1 MKKVLSALLSALVV
15 SATVTALPLSAN
27 AASVEPGSQSVGAVQ
42 NDSVG
47 YYSTVGDYQYQTF
60 DNNGK
65 TEIELLGYTGNES
78 NINVVGYINGIP
90 VTKIGAFTFGSS
102 TITKINIPDVVT
114 EIEDSAFSG
123 CTNLKSIVLP
133 SSLKKIGHGAFWR
146 CSSLEEVVFPNS
158 ITEMDACMFWECT
171 SLKRVTLPSSI
182 KTVPIKTFFKCS
194 ALESVVM
201 PTSPTKI
208 CMDAFYDCKAL
219 KSISLPKTLKTIDER
234 AFEGCSSLQSITI
247 PSGVTAI
254 GDDAFCWDTSLKK
267 VSLPSTLKTI
277 GKNAFSL
284 CYALESFTI
293 PSGVTAIPEYML
305 GGDKALKKV
314 TIPSTVTSIG
324 KGAFNWCESLE
335 GTITVP
341 SGTTSI
347 DSIFQGCKKL
357 TGVVLPSTVKDL
369 GESAFFACNSL
380 KSVKIPEGV
389 TEIPDETF
397 WNCTDM
403 TSVSLPSTVTSIGER
418 AFYSCKKLE
427 SVKIP
432 SKVKTIKDN
441 TFEYCESLK
450 TVTFNKGLT
459 SLGEE
464 AFHNCTSLNSISL
477 PSTLLSIGKSAF
489 YGCSNLETITGG
501 SAVEQLGDYAFLST
515 NWDNNIPT
523 GKAVY
528 IGKIF
533 YKYRPTDSERYGY
546 NLAIKDG
553 TKIIAH
559 SSLWFES
566 ELNKIVIPASV
577 TTIEENAFCDGS
589 WSRLSDIYYL
599 GTEDQWQ
606 NISIGDKNSS
616 IFYATIHYNYGK
628 SVSAPKL
635 TGASNVNGG
644 VKVAWNAVDG
654 ATKYK
659 VFRKTAD
666 TDWKALK
673 TVTTTTYT
681 DKTAVSGTTYYY
693 TVRCVSPIDNSVY
706 ISSYNTTGLK
716 KTYYA
721 APVLKTP
728 SNVNGGVKVSWDAVP
743 GASKY
748 KVLRRNADSST
759 WKAIGYTTSTS
770 YTDKTAESGKTYYYS
785 ARCVKPEDN
794 TSISGYEETGKKK
807 TYYAATT
814 LKKATNVNG
823 GVTVTWEA
831 VPGASKYKLIRR
843 TADTDWK
850 QIGYTTS
857 TSYTDKTAVS
867 GTTYYYSVR
876 CVNPDN
882 NTALSSIEE
891 PGLKKTYIAA
901 PVLSKI
907 VNTSKGVQLTWKAS
921 VGAVNYKVYRK
932 NSAGSWVGIGTT
944 TGTTFYDKEAESGK
958 IYTYTVKCVNA
969 DGTAPVSGFDNTGKT
984 IKFIAAPVISSLTK
998 TGNGITIKWNAP
1010 AGTSNHYKVFWK
1022 NENGNW
1028 QSIATTT
1035 TTSFTD
1041 HDVQSGTKYTYTI
1054 RVVSADENS
1063 NLSGYTSGKSITF

>member
-27 AASVEPGSQSVGAVQ
+27 AASVSQDTQSVG
-42 NDSVG
+42 DSVSEIVCDPIIDIVDNSYAVVTGCYSYGNTLVIPSTYKG
-47 YYSTVGDYQYQTF
+47 YPVKEIADYAFFQ
-60 DNNGK
+60 K
-65 TEIELLGYTGNES
+65 KRL
-78 NINVVGYINGIP
+78 VKAVIP
-90 VTKIGAFTFGSS
+90 SSVTKIGQCAFYD
-102 TITKINIPDVVT
+102 IPNLTTVTLSQGLT
-114 EIEDSAFSG
+114 EIGEKVFYYCTGLKNISIPSTVKTIGSGAFDSCESIESITVPSKVTSLPEYVFGYCKSLKTVNLPSKLTSIGKNAFYHCQSLSSIIIPEG
-123 CTNLKSIVLP
+123 VKAIEETTFSDCKELKSI
-133 SSLKKIGHGAFWR
+133 
-146 CSSLEEVVFPNS
+146 
-158 ITEMDACMFWECT
+158 
-171 SLKRVTLPSSI
+171 
-182 KTVPIKTFFKCS
+182 
-194 ALESVVM
+194 
-201 PTSPTKI
+201 
-208 CMDAFYDCKAL
+208 
-219 KSISLPKTLKTIDER
+219 
-234 AFEGCSSLQSITI
+234 
-247 PSGVTAI
+247 
-254 GDDAFCWDTSLKK
+254 
-267 VSLPSTLKTI
+267 SLPSTLKTI
-277 GKNAFSL
+277 GYQSFVHCEKLESITIPNGVTSIGDVAFRF
-284 CYALESFTI
+284 CYALKTAVLPSSVNSIGEMAFGDCSSLTSIKIPEGVTAVKHYSFANCTSMKTLTLPSTLKTVESDAFYYCKSIQSLTI
-293 PSGVTAIPEYML
+293 PSGVT
-305 GGDKALKKV
+305 
-314 TIPSTVTSIG
+314 SIG
-324 KGAFNWCESLE
+324 DRAFRGLASVKK
-335 GTITVP
+335 ITVP
-341 SGTTSI
+341 ASVTS
-347 DSIFQGCKKL
+347 L
-357 TGVVLPSTVKDL
+357 GVET
-369 GESAFFACNSL
+369 FMCCNSL
-380 KSVKIPEGV
+380 ETLTFSKGIKTLPDGVAFLCSSLTKVVIP
-389 TEIPDETF
+389 
-397 WNCTDM
+397 
-403 TSVSLPSTVTSIGER
+403 LTVTRVEKLAFGACNNLATVSIGG
-418 AFYSCKKLE
+418 KLE
-427 SVKIP
+427 YIGTGAFSDTKWVK
-432 SKVKTIKDN
+432 SQTEGKVFYHGAYALGYNPAGDGEYNAVIKSGTKTI
-441 TFEYCESLK
+441 CEEC
-450 TVTFNKGLT
+450 F
-459 SLGEE
+459 
-464 AFHNCTSLNSISL
+464 
-477 PSTLLSIGKSAF
+477 
-489 YGCSNLETITGG
+489 
-501 SAVEQLGDYAFLST
+501 
-515 NWDNNIPT
+515 DNNLV
-523 GKAVY
+523 K
-528 IGKIF
+528 
-533 YKYRPTDSERYGY
+533 
-546 NLAIKDG
+546 L
-553 TKIIAH
+553 
-559 SSLWFES
+559 
-566 ELNKIVIPASV
+566 VIPASV
-577 TTIEENAFCDGS
+577 TEIEADMCGS
-589 WSRLSDIYYL
+589 DFWDPKLTDIYYL
-599 GTEDQWQ
+599 GTKEQWDKI
-606 NISIGDKNSS
+606 NITLQQYGRDTNTAVKN
-616 IFYATIHYNYGK
+616 ATIHYDYGH
-628 SVSAPKL
+628 SVATPKL

-728 SNVNGGVKVSWDAVP
+728 SNVNGGVKVSWEAVP

-748 KVLRRNADSST
+748 KVLRRNADSTT

-785 ARCVKPEDN
+785 VRCVKPEDN
-794 TSISGYEETGKKK
+794 TSISGYDETGKKK
-807 TYYAATT
+807 TYYAAPT

-876 CVNPDN
+876 CVNTDN

-907 VNTSKGVQLTWKAS
+907 VNTSKGVQLTWAAS
-921 VGAVNYKVYRK
+921 NGAVNYKVYRK
-932 NSAGSWVGIGTT
+932 NSAGIWVGIGTT

-958 IYTYTVKCVNA
+958 IYTYTVKCVNENA
-969 DGTAPVSGFDNTGKT
+969 TSAVSGFDNTGKT

-1041 HDVQSGTKYTYTI
+1041 YDVQSGTKYTYTI